1 MKQRF
6 SYLDLKIIQSELQ
19 AQILNYR
26 LQNIYDLTTSSR
38 HFLLKFQVPDS
49 KKLVMVDPGFRI
61 HVTEF
66 SRSTAP
72 SPSSFVTK
80 LRKHLKTRRLNQI
93 RLAPL
98 NRVLVLSFSD
108 GNLYHLVFEF
118 FAGGNMILLDQ
129 DYKILSLQR
138 VVSASETHSRCAVGE
153 IYPLDEYFAQTA
165 ENSDGNSLSELKQW
179 IGVNRVDEEGGEE
192 DTRDQENPLQNTT
205 EHSKGSK
212 QKKSAKLTLKKLLYT
227 KLPGIATGPLDA
239 ALRDNGIN
247 PDANAA
253 DFQDDSS
260 LQSIIKAVESAQQ
273 QTEKLVSQEH
283 VPGFILAKK
292 NNRFDTEKHQ
302 ELLRARNITPQEA
315 LSPHINSIDPHNI
328 EYLYE
333 EFQPFRP
340 KVPEKDP
347 ENYKVIET
355 LTYSQAVDIY
365 FSTIEATK
373 LSLRVAN
380 QEQVAEKR
388 LNAAKAEKN
397 KRIRSLTEVQ
407 RKSYM
412 LGRALED
419 NAFLVEDAANA
430 VRGLIQ
436 QGMDWTDMEKLIKVE
451 KSRDNPV
458 ADIIHLPL
466 NLSKNK
472 ISLLLPEPKED
483 DAESESDSDADSDS
497 DSESESNSK
506 QKRRVK
512 VEIDLGLSAW
522 ANARSYFDVKK
533 TAQAKQERTEKAADK
548 AYVNAEKKIKRDL
561 EQALEKE
568 RNQQTVH
575 TIREPFW
582 FEKFY
587 WFVSSDGYLCL
598 AGRDSMQNELL
609 FRRHFKPGDIFVHC
623 EVPGA
628 SVVIIK
634 NHFTGTDTV
643 PPGTLAQAG
652 AFSIASSSKAW
663 ESKMNPSAWWARYDQ
678 VPKISPQGDIVS
690 IDHIV
695 VKGEKGHLPP
705 SQMDMGLG
713 FYWLVG
719 EESKHLYIKE
729 GASTSS
735 RQSPSRQD
743 TPEPSTEAAGEVND
757 DVDGD
762 SSDEEEFPDT
772 QIPDSEQV
780 ENNSSENASQQNE
793 KAVEEDDRTDQ
804 ADQGSEIVE
813 EKPKPQPAEVTE
825 STAGTDDGESLR
837 SRSESP
843 LTGPKRLS
851 AKERRE
857 LRKKRKGGAN
867 ATEQRE
873 EDEEK
878 ESSSSLAVK
887 DIESALAGLKMKKD
901 TREEQAQKPPKVRG
915 KKGKLKKM
923 AKYADQD
930 EEDRRIRME
939 LLGSTKGVE
948 EAKAKEEE
956 ARKKKEEQ
964 ERIRK
969 ELAERAKQAELKRL
983 AAEEEEADA
992 NEGQFKFPID
1002 TMVPKLAPG
1011 DTPIGVVPVFGPWQA
1026 ISKLKYKFK
1035 MQPGTVKKG
1044 KAVKEICHALG
1055 NAKTDPNGQDPDYA
1069 WASEISMVRSMKD
1082 TDILLPIAISK
1093 MKVVIPGTNMNQP
1106 NKTKG
1111 KGKKGKR

>member
-1 MKQRF
+1 
-6 SYLDLKIIQSELQ
+6 
-19 AQILNYR
+19 
-26 LQNIYDLTTSSR
+26 
-38 HFLLKFQVPDS
+38 
-49 KKLVMVDPGFRI
+49 
-61 HVTEF
+61 
-66 SRSTAP
+66 
-72 SPSSFVTK
+72 
-80 LRKHLKTRRLNQI
+80 
-93 RLAPL
+93 
-98 NRVLVLSFSD
+98 
-108 GNLYHLVFEF
+108 
-118 FAGGNMILLDQ
+118 MILIDQ

-138 VVSASETHSRCAVGE
+138 VVSASDTHSRCAVGE
-153 IYPLDEYFAQTA
+153 IYPLDEYFAQTT
-165 ENSDGNSLSELKQW
+165 ENGEGVTVSGLKQW
-179 IGVNRVDEEGGEE
+179 IGVNPVDEEGGEE

-205 EHSKGSK
+205 ENSKGSK

-247 PDANAA
+247 PDANATE
-253 DFQDDSS
+253 FQGDSS

-292 NNRFDTEKHQ
+292 NNRFDTEKHK
-302 ELLRARNITPQEA
+302 ELLKARNITGQEA
-315 LSPHINSIDPHNI
+315 LSPHVNSIDPHNI

-355 LTYSQAVDIY
+355 QTYSQAVDIY

-397 KRIRSLTEVQ
+397 KRIQSLTEVQ

-472 ISLLLPEPKED
+472 ISLLLAEPKED
-483 DAESESDSDADSDS
+483 DVESDSESDSDSDS

-609 FRRHFKPGDIFVHC
+609 FRRHFKQGDIFVHC

-634 NHFTGTDTV
+634 NHFTGIDTV

-678 VPKISPQGDIVS
+678 IPKISPQGDIVS
-690 IDHIV
+690 IDHLV

-705 SQMDMGLG
+705 TQMDMGLG

-719 EESKHLYIKE
+719 EESKHLYVKE
-729 GASTSS
+729 GGSTSS

-743 TPEPSTEAAGEVND
+743 TPEPSIKPAPEATPEANGDED
-757 DVDGD
+757 ED

-780 ENNSSENASQQNE
+780 ESDSSEKASQQQEEVNE
-793 KAVEEDDRTDQ
+793 EEEESTDQ
-804 ADQGSEIVE
+804 TGQGSEVIE
-813 EKPKPQPAEVTE
+813 EKLESQPAEETQSSAGKDDEE
-825 STAGTDDGESLR
+825 SMR

-867 ATEQRE
+867 VTEQRE
-873 EDEEK
+873 EEEEK

-901 TREEQAQKPPKVRG
+901 TKEEQVQKPPKVRG

-964 ERIRK
+964 DRIRK
-969 ELAERAKQAELKRL
+969 ERAERAKKAELKRL

-1002 TMVPKLAPG
+1002 TMVSKLAPG

-1044 KAVKEICHALG
+1044 KAVKEVCHALG

-1069 WASEISMVRSMKD
+1069 WASEISMIRSMKD

-1106 NKTKG
+1106 NKTKA